1 MLCMLLEF
9 SISKY
14 KDIVWKRNDSWTWV
28 LCTYFNLGL
37 LELLVLM
44 NKDKKERREEMN
56 GNESYALALYVQVTW
71 IEMGLLF
78 KLLFSVL

>member
-1 MLCMLLEF
+1 
-9 SISKY
+9 
-14 KDIVWKRNDSWTWV
+14 
-28 LCTYFNLGL
+28 
-37 LELLVLM
+37 M